1 MGVSDLETPRAPPT
15 LPPTRNCRPPE
26 LHCRR
31 LTARPPEFCAQR
43 VLLTLAVLLCTG
55 VSALLPAAASRAQGA
70 AAHSSRAAL
79 LSAAPTAA
87 PALATLA
94 AERRRSRAGVAM
106 ASVSKGQ
113 LVDAISEKAGVS
125 KKTAA
130 AVLGSALDVIVE
142 SVANGDRVSLVG
154 FGTFDSKERAAR
166 EGRNPQTGEKMQ
178 LAGARAAPRRRLTR
192 RCHHCARHLRRL
204 RTAGPTA
211 TGNSA
216 YRCIPATSYAQST
229 RHDRN
234 PPLTTPDGNGANR
247 VIHARVR

>member
-1 MGVSDLETPRAPPT
+1 M
-15 LPPTRNCRPPE
+15 
-26 LHCRR
+26 
-31 LTARPPEFCAQR
+31 
-43 VLLTLAVLLCTG
+43 LAVLCCS
-55 VSALLPAAASRAQGA
+55 VQALLPAAASRAQGA

-79 LSAAPTAA
+79 LSAAPTVA

-178 LAGARAAPRRRLTR
+178 LAGARARHAAAGPAAATTARTACAPLDLQPRGTARIAASPPRPTR
-192 RCHHCARHLRRL
+192 RAPVTIGTRL
-204 RTAGPTA
+204 
-211 TGNSA
+211 
-216 YRCIPATSYAQST
+216 
-229 RHDRN
+229 
-234 PPLTTPDGNGANR
+234 
-247 VIHARVR
+247 

>member
-1 MGVSDLETPRAPPT
+1 MGVSPLADATRAT
-15 LPPTRNCRPPE
+15 HSSAHRQLRLPE
-26 LHCRR
+26 LRCRH

-43 VLLTLAVLLCTG
+43 VLVMLAVLCCSA

-178 LAGARAAPRRRLTR
+178 LAGAR
-192 RCHHCARHLRRL
+192 H
-204 RTAGPTA
+204 A
-211 TGNSA
+211 T
-216 YRCIPATSYAQST
+216 PPPE
-229 RHDRN
+229 
-234 PPLTTPDGNGANR
+234 PPLPPPRAPPAPPAHRWTYSHGEQR
-247 VIHARVR
+247 VSLHPRHVLRAEHPSR

>member
-1 MGVSDLETPRAPPT
+1 M
-15 LPPTRNCRPPE
+15 
-26 LHCRR
+26 
-31 LTARPPEFCAQR
+31 
-43 VLLTLAVLLCTG
+43 LAVLCG
-55 VSALLPAAASRAQGA
+55 SVQALLPAAASRAQGA

-79 LSAAPTAA
+79 LSAAPTVA

-178 LAGARAAPRRRLTR
+178 IAGVPHLAPPGAAPAPHSDPSL
-192 RCHHCARHLRRL
+192 LRL
-204 RTAGPTA
+204 RSHRRAHLLLWQGLQGA
-211 TGNSA
+211 TDDILAHS
-216 YRCIPATSYAQST
+216 PA
-229 RHDRN
+229 
-234 PPLTTPDGNGANR
+234 PPHPAPLLGFAF
-247 VIHARVR
+247 

>member
-1 MGVSDLETPRAPPT
+1 
-15 LPPTRNCRPPE
+15 
-26 LHCRR
+26 
-31 LTARPPEFCAQR
+31 
-43 VLLTLAVLLCTG
+43 
-55 VSALLPAAASRAQGA
+55 
-70 AAHSSRAAL
+70 
-79 LSAAPTAA
+79 
-87 PALATLA
+87 
-94 AERRRSRAGVAM
+94 M

-178 LAGARAAPRRRLTR
+178 LAGARHATPPGACLACRRA
-192 RCHHCARHLRRL
+192 CHHRARRL

-247 VIHARVR
+247 VIHTRVALTPLRRPARAATMVPTFSFGKGFKDAVKAEYNANK

>member
-1 MGVSDLETPRAPPT
+1 M
-15 LPPTRNCRPPE
+15 
-26 LHCRR
+26 
-31 LTARPPEFCAQR
+31 
-43 VLLTLAVLLCTG
+43 LAALCG
-55 VSALLPAAASRAQGA
+55 CVQALVQPAALRAQGA

-178 LAGARAAPRRRLTR
+178 LAGARATPRRRLTR
-192 RCHHCARHLRRL
+192 RCHHRAHHLRRL

-247 VIHARVR
+247 VIHTRVALTPPPSPARAATMVPTFSFGKGFKDAVKAEYNANK

>member
-1 MGVSDLETPRAPPT
+1 M
-15 LPPTRNCRPPE
+15 
-26 LHCRR
+26 
-31 LTARPPEFCAQR
+31 
-43 VLLTLAVLLCTG
+43 LLLSG
-55 VSALLPAAASRAQGA
+55 VSALLPAAASRTQGA

-79 LSAAPTAA
+79 LSAAPTVA

-178 LAGARAAPRRRLTR
+178 LAGAR
-192 RCHHCARHLRRL
+192 H
-204 RTAGPTA
+204 A
-211 TGNSA
+211 TT
-216 YRCIPATSYAQST
+216 PPP
-229 RHDRN
+229 D
-234 PPLTTPDGNGANR
+234 PPLPPPRAPPAPPAHRWTYSHGEQR
-247 VIHARVR
+247 VSLHPRHVLRAEHPSR

>member
-1 MGVSDLETPRAPPT
+1 M
-15 LPPTRNCRPPE
+15 
-26 LHCRR
+26 
-31 LTARPPEFCAQR
+31 
-43 VLLTLAVLLCTG
+43 LAALCG
-55 VSALLPAAASRAQGA
+55 CVQALLPAAASRAQGA

-178 LAGARAAPRRRLTR
+178 LAGARATPRRRLTR
-192 RCHHCARHLRRL
+192 RCHLRARHLRRL

-247 VIHARVR
+247 VIHTRVCADASAVSRAQRRWCPPSPSARASRTR

>member
-1 MGVSDLETPRAPPT
+1 MRA
-15 LPPTRNCRPPE
+15 
-26 LHCRR
+26 LHCK
-31 LTARPPEFCAQR
+31 TVC
-43 VLLTLAVLLCTG
+43 
-55 VSALLPAAASRAQGA
+55 AASRAQGA

-79 LSAAPTAA
+79 LSAAPTVA

-178 LAGARAAPRRRLTR
+178 LAGAR
-192 RCHHCARHLRRL
+192 H
-204 RTAGPTA
+204 
-211 TGNSA
+211 
-216 YRCIPATSYAQST
+216 ATSPPPPDRLPPRLPPRAPPAHRWTYSHGEQRVSLHP
-229 RHDRN
+229 RHVLRAEH
-234 PPLTTPDGNGANR
+234 PSR
-247 VIHARVR
+247 

>member
-1 MGVSDLETPRAPPT
+1 M
-15 LPPTRNCRPPE
+15 
-26 LHCRR
+26 
-31 LTARPPEFCAQR
+31 
-43 VLLTLAVLLCTG
+43 LAVLCCSA

-79 LSAAPTAA
+79 LSAAPTVA

-178 LAGARAAPRRRLTR
+178 LAGARATPRRLTH
-192 RCHHCARHLRRL
+192 RCHHHARRLRRL

-247 VIHARVR
+247 VIHTRVALTPPPSPARAATMVPTFSFGKGFKDAVKAEYNANK

>member
-1 MGVSDLETPRAPPT
+1 MLCVSV
-15 LPPTRNCRPPE
+15 
-26 LHCRR
+26 
-31 LTARPPEFCAQR
+31 Q
-43 VLLTLAVLLCTG
+43 
-55 VSALLPAAASRAQGA
+55 ALLPAAASRAQGA

-79 LSAAPTAA
+79 LSAAPTVA

-178 LAGARAAPRRRLTR
+178 LAGARATPRRRRTR
-192 RCHHCARHLRRL
+192 RCHHRAHRL

-247 VIHARVR
+247 VIHTRVR

>member
-1 MGVSDLETPRAPPT
+1 M
-15 LPPTRNCRPPE
+15 RNCRLPE
-26 LHCRR
+26 LRCRR

-43 VLLTLAVLLCTG
+43 VLLLLAALLCTG

-94 AERRRSRAGVAM
+94 AERRRSRAGVAL

-178 LAGARAAPRRRLTR
+178 LAGARATPRRLAPASPAAAPAA
-192 RCHHCARHLRRL
+192 ARAPPAHRWTYSHGEQRVSLHPRHVLRAEHPSR
-204 RTAGPTA
+204 
-211 TGNSA
+211 
-216 YRCIPATSYAQST
+216 
-229 RHDRN
+229 
-234 PPLTTPDGNGANR
+234 
-247 VIHARVR
+247 